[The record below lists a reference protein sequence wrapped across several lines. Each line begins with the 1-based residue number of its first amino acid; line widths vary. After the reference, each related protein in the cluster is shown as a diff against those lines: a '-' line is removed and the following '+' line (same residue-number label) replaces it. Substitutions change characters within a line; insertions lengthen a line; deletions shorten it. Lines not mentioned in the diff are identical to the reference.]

1 MLASKY
7 EPIARLFSTIV
18 ESGQTWRAPSEI
30 IDFTAGQGKAKAL
43 GSRESAVHGEMSDRS
58 KGVVQK
64 IVVVRTP
71 EQEAAP

>member
-1 MLASKY
+1 M
-7 EPIARLFSTIV
+7 
-18 ESGQTWRAPSEI
+18 ESPSETI
-30 IDFTAGQGKAKAL
+30 NFAAGQGKAKAL

-58 KGVVQK
+58 KGVMQK